1 MAERPG
7 AVTFQGGPLT
17 LTGAEI
23 KAGQKA
29 PSFTLT
35 ANNLSD
41 LRSDSYRGKVLVL
54 SVVPSLDTPVCAAQT
69 RKFNQ
74 EATLLSDDVVILTVS
89 MDLPFAH
96 ARFCG
101 AEGIARVVT
110 ASDYKHRVF
119 GESYGVLIKELGLL
133 TRAVFVV
140 DKAGVVRHAQYVPE
154 ITNEPDYAA
163 ALAAVKTAL

>member
-23 KAGQKA
+23 KAGRTA

-41 LRSDSYRGKVLVL
+41 LKSDSYRGKVLVL

-89 MDLPFAH
+89 MDLPFAQ

-140 DKAGVVRHAQYVPE
+140 DKTGVVRHAQYVPE
-154 ITNEPDYAA
+154 ITHEPDYAA
-163 ALAAVKTAL
+163 ALAAVKAAL

>member
-41 LRSDSYRGKVLVL
+41 LKSDSYRGKVLVL

-74 EATLLSDDVVILTVS
+74 EATQLASDVAVLTVS
-89 MDLPFAH
+89 MDLPFAQS
-96 ARFCG
+96 RFCG

-140 DKAGVVRHAQYVPE
+140 DKAGVVRYTQYVSE

-163 ALAAVKTAL
+163 ALAAIKAAL